1 MEKIDEVTSL
11 IDNYANLLSDKK
23 QVYIEQYYFN
33 DLSLQEIANIYNVSR
48 SAIHEAIQDAI
59 KELQSFENKLKFLN
73 KRKARIAFVTKHLK
87 DDALIQ
93 EYLNLEYG
101 KK

>member
-1 MEKIDEVTSL
+1 MEKIDEITPL
-11 IDNYANLLSDKK
+11 IDNYACLLSDKK

-59 KELQSFENKLKFLN
+59 KELQGFEDKLKYLS
-73 KRKARIAFVTKHLK
+73 KQKTRIDFVKKYLK
-87 DDALIQ
+87 DDTLIQ